1 MAPARRWRSWLKF
14 RLHSKRAF
22 TIIEIIVSILV
33 FSGFVLAVMFL
44 YRHSSNSFKI
54 TAWKQERAAQADLF
68 WAQARK
74 ALEEATDRLEFAPGV
89 TNNPPLLKES
99 RPIKIHPT
107 PGTAPDGN
115 ILAWNVS
122 KTTYDM
128 AGSNHT
134 STHST
139 FSMAKQKRRLIINGS
154 DGRVPVLD
162 DVAAIEFIVS
172 SVTKMPNNAEEITAG
187 VSPAAIG
194 TLLEIS
200 LTLSPPDGYIA
211 GDLKIPMSHKFRLN
225 VAPFSDSSP
234 TY

>member
-1 MAPARRWRSWLKF
+1 LRNN
-14 RLHSKRAF
+14 RAF
-22 TIIEIIVSILV
+22 TIIEIVVSILV

-44 YRHSSNSFKI
+44 YRRSSDSFKI

-68 WAQARK
+68 WAHTRK

-89 TNNPPLLKES
+89 INNPPLLKET
-99 RPIKIHPT
+99 RPIKIHPS
-107 PGTAPDGN
+107 PGTVTDGN

-134 STHST
+134 STHRT
-139 FSMAKQKRRLIINGS
+139 FSMVKQKRRLIINGG
-154 DGRVPVLD
+154 DGRSPVLD
-162 DVAAIEFIVS
+162 DVAALEFIVS
-172 SVTKMPNNAEEITAG
+172 SVTKLPNNAEEITAG
-187 VSPAAIG
+187 ISPAAIG

-200 LTLSPPDGYIA
+200 LTLAPPEGYIA
-211 GDLKIPMSHKFRLN
+211 GDLKVPMSHKFRLN
-225 VAPFSDSSP
+225 VAPSSDSAP